1 MSIDTVAVPM
11 WIQCIPIPDE
21 VLKWRSDVTRPTFI
35 PAVFDK
41 RVSIERIFYI
51 PSKNRF
57 IVPKRC
63 KSCIHDR
70 YERCDRNL
78 PSCQYCELSGSPC
91 ERAAPGCE
99 TLPGQVKIRTGRKRK
114 SDIEDPKEAQP
125 LKKAKLSKSI
135 PSTMASTMAKAVKGD
150 TLNRIK
156 VGTYHLH
163 ISHPT
168 IFRRV
173 FLSLSIDEASQLIKL
188 RLPATKFPV
197 QISQGITGGLVTDA
211 SSGPGTRQLSGN
223 GSGLTAT
230 ATASTAKTNWKL
242 LKPTDCKT
250 WHGDQRIMIRPRP
263 NIPWVKDRDDLLSIH
278 NYLFGQ
284 DAMDDE
290 SLLLEDGCWLG
301 EYLDL
306 GGSVQVIR
314 KWSYEKVPSKKKQS
328 DKPHAD
334 VTFQGSN
341 AAFPLQEPDMEHPKP
356 GVSEFQTQLKK
367 MATEKLRLSD
377 DIIGKLKMRCEDKE
391 RYIPGKH
398 PEISYPEV
406 GHWHEVWICQ
416 DPILLI
422 MSRNWAASPWELP
435 EECAYV
441 NLGWFGLVDI
451 SAEEKTSL
459 DGMRGTV
466 TLRLNF
472 QWLCDPLDNDNAK
485 PDEEIQPRFPWWTQ
499 QPILLRPIYWGI
511 SDEHWR
517 MVALNYRK
525 TYSRIPRHPDK
536 DPETGFH
543 EVWPCAWL
551 CPECGLINPIW
562 IFITTVPWTCG
573 NCGLAGVRER
583 RPRYPASKY
592 YIETG
597 LFPLGPIKE
606 DGITV
611 AMDSCDKELI
621 PEIRKDFDGVFESF
635 QSDTK
640 FQPSAPRTKAGRYLY
655 RSVNEPKA
663 LDGASP
669 SMQEAWKVLERFVN
683 RRLHNDLKWPL
694 PGVSGSINS
703 MCYLAWDAKGHRTR
717 LNMQPGCTLMVS
729 LGAPMTLYIT
739 ESAGK
744 KPRKFEMV
752 HGSRLF
758 VKSHKGGLTYSSKV
772 TGESILM
779 LANLNS

>member
-1 MSIDTVAVPM
+1 
-11 WIQCIPIPDE
+11 
-21 VLKWRSDVTRPTFI
+21 
-35 PAVFDK
+35 
-41 RVSIERIFYI
+41 
-51 PSKNRF
+51 
-57 IVPKRC
+57 
-63 KSCIHDR
+63 
-70 YERCDRNL
+70 
-78 PSCQYCELSGSPC
+78 
-91 ERAAPGCE
+91 
-99 TLPGQVKIRTGRKRK
+99 
-114 SDIEDPKEAQP
+114 
-125 LKKAKLSKSI
+125 
-135 PSTMASTMAKAVKGD
+135 
-150 TLNRIK
+150 
-156 VGTYHLH
+156 
-163 ISHPT
+163 
-168 IFRRV
+168 
-173 FLSLSIDEASQLIKL
+173 
-188 RLPATKFPV
+188 
-197 QISQGITGGLVTDA
+197 
-211 SSGPGTRQLSGN
+211 
-223 GSGLTAT
+223 
-230 ATASTAKTNWKL
+230 
-242 LKPTDCKT
+242 
-250 WHGDQRIMIRPRP
+250 
-263 NIPWVKDRDDLLSIH
+263 
-278 NYLFGQ
+278 
-284 DAMDDE
+284 MDDE

-334 VTFQGSN
+334 VTFQGSS
-341 AAFPLQEPDMEHPKP
+341 AAFLLQEPDMERSKP

-451 SAEEKTSL
+451 SVGILDISSQIQCIDFHWQAEEKTSL

-611 AMDSCDKELI
+611 AMDSCDKELVNFYHIREPDIHFEHFLQHPQI

-640 FQPSAPRTKAGRYLY
+640 FQPSAPSTVSFMSFIAKYSLSLAGTKAGRYLY

-758 VKSHKGGLTYSSKV
+758 VKPHKGGLTYSSKV